1 MDPVYLQNLEVNTLN
16 ELKEELNK
24 NIEHIKNEL
33 REELKKKKNEL
44 REELNKKKNEL
55 REEFNKKKNE
65 LKEIYLENEKKL
77 NEDFEKAKNKIEEN
91 TKKNLEGKT
100 FIIDMNFK
108 GFKTSYEVYKEEP
121 ELVKNTCVSTYT
133 HTLSTVS
140 TTAPTPASASAPTPA
155 FRVQGFAPASASASA
170 PAPVPVPASAS
181 APAPAPA
188 PAPTPAFRVQGFAPA
203 PAPAPASA
211 SASASASAPAPTPA
225 FRVQGFAPAPAP
237 ASASASASAPAS
249 ASAANLL
256 LDFAK
261 GSRKLKPEDIDL
273 VESLKADGGWENTNP
288 ILSKSKYSYNKY
300 EGISKIKNKLIARM
314 KSCGILASP
323 LNIGECEIGDTD
335 NEYRLAKQYAH
346 LKKLKEKNKFV
357 LKSKLVPVP
366 ESVPVQRMT
375 ETIPEP
381 VPKVN
386 KRKGNFSNEPESY
399 HEFLNKSAR
408 KGYHYSAKK
417 HPSQEVA
424 NFKEKF
430 KTGDRII
437 WNGRKPLQWG
447 IFGTVM
453 ENLEPETPYIFLIV
467 LDHYGPLDYT
477 TELCWHQ
484 KENKVLKISK
494 EDTNFN
500 FNNLEHY
507 SKGIQSHFTE
517 QFYKKKL
524 DLDYKKF
531 F

>member
-140 TTAPTPASASAPTPA
+140 TTAPTPASAS
-155 FRVQGFAPASASASA
+155 
-170 PAPVPVPASAS
+170 
-181 APAPAPA
+181 
-188 PAPTPAFRVQGFAPA
+188 
-203 PAPAPASA
+203 
-211 SASASASAPAPTPA
+211 APTPA